1 MHGSKPLDKALR
13 ALALA
18 KALSKCGALNNF
30 QVKFHLGGGG
40 EKVTKDAFNSL
51 YHYQIKHSVLV
62 NFSISKNS
70 ALRALSALSIIVSK
84 HAQWFRRGGFR

>member
-13 ALALA
+13 ALA
-18 KALSKCGALNNF
+18 KALSKCGARNNF
-30 QVKFHLGGGG
+30 QVKFHLGGG

-70 ALRALSALSIIVSK
+70 ALRALSALSIIVSEK
-84 HAQWFRRGGFR
+84 C